1 MESKEA
7 IENELI
13 NLIFKYRLPD
23 PDKYSS
29 SSYYFHTNNSI
40 FLNNDD
46 IIFYFLKFEDNN
58 KNRSWKLTRIYKDVT
73 FNDEDLYLKVLKKTI
88 SILKSIFENPQSIQH
103 KNQLTHPCIG
113 VKQNK
118 KT

>member
-23 PDKYSS
+23 PDKYLS
-29 SSYYFHTNNSI
+29 SSYYFHTSDSI
-40 FLNNDD
+40 FLNKDD
-46 IIFYFLKFEDNN
+46 IIFYFLKFEDYN

-73 FNDEDLYLKVLKKTI
+73 FNDEDLYLKALKRKI
-88 SILKSIFENPQSIQH
+88 SIIKSIFENLQNIHH
-103 KNQLTHPCIG
+103 KI
-113 VKQNK
+113 
-118 KT
+118 